1 MIHLVDHPVIEHKLN
16 MLRRINLSTKE
27 FRENSEELTS
37 LLLYEA
43 TKDLPLEERE
53 IKTWLGTYKFKFL
66 SGKKMAI
73 IPILR
78 AGAGMV
84 QGVLQIIP
92 NAKVGF
98 IGLYRDHKTLQA
110 VKYYSKLPNK
120 MEQRVAFLLDPM
132 LATGNTLGTA
142 IEIVKESG
150 CKDIRALC
158 FVGAPEGIKKI
169 ESKYPKVPVFL
180 AAIDKRLNDIGYIVP
195 GLGDAGDRMF
205 GVK

>member
-1 MIHLVDHPVIEHKLN
+1 MIHLVRHPVVRHKVN
-16 MLRRINLSTKE
+16 MLRKINLSTKE

-37 LLLYEA
+37 LLLYES

-53 IKTWLGTYKFKFL
+53 IENWLGTYKFKFL
-66 SGKKMAI
+66 AGKKMAI

-78 AGAGMV
+78 AGMGMV
-84 QGVLQIIP
+84 KGVLQIIP

-98 IGLYRDHKTLQA
+98 IGLYRDHKTLEA
-110 VKYYSKLPNK
+110 IEYYSKLPNK

-132 LATGNTLGTA
+132 LATGNTLSAA
-142 IEIVKESG
+142 IELVKKSG

-158 FVGAPEGIKKI
+158 FVAAPEGIKKL
-169 ESKYPKVPVFL
+169 ESKYPEVEVYV
-180 AAIDKRLNDIGYIVP
+180 AAIDEKLNDVGYIVP